1 MTKLRRHI
9 LFFVFVLLNFG
20 FTQTILA
27 QKNYSLQLKGVD
39 KDSAYLTDK
48 VGIQTNFSSQI
59 ACMEYMNK
67 LPAYLQS
74 KGYVTVSID
83 SLKYDS
89 TSALLVLF
97 LGEAYKWIEL
107 RTSANNPDI
116 LQAFGLKENTFQ
128 AKPVDFLQLQ
138 NLQQK
143 ALDWME
149 NNGYPFGKIFLD
161 SFQLSA
167 DKASAILKIET
178 GPQYKIDSVRILGD
192 AKVSK
197 NFIQRYLDIADGTL
211 YSKQKLQ
218 TVSKKIRDLPYVEEE
233 KPSDLSMF
241 PTGSVLNLYL
251 KQKRSSQVN
260 VLIGFLPNSDQFSSK
275 RLLVTG
281 EGNLNLKNALGSGET
296 IGLSFQKLQV
306 RSQRLNLFY
315 QHPYLFHSPVGLDFA
330 FDMYKRDSIFLNID
344 LRFGANYSLSTN
356 KTGKLYFQRFQTIAN
371 GINTAYVITYHR
383 LPDEADLIS
392 FNLGIDYS
400 INNTD
405 YVRNPRRGNEI
416 FVSTIVGS
424 KKIKQNE
431 QVLQLKDP
439 GDPSFDFARL
449 YDTVKLK
456 NYQLRMRASA
466 AKYLPVSKLSSVKF
480 AVNGGFFQSGKVFR
494 NELFQIGGFRLLR
507 GFDEESQYL
516 SQFAIGT
523 VEYHYFI
530 NLNSYFYALVD
541 GGWGRNNSQNNNIQH
556 GYISAGLGLAFETKV
571 GIFNLAWAVGKQDD
585 LPFNLRKSK
594 IHFGFINYF

>member
-74 KGYVTVSID
+74 KGYVTASID